1 MCRHPGY
8 LGGLL
13 FGLTTPVILGSYW
26 ALIPQG
32 LAALFLVVRTC
43 LEDRMLK
50 KDLLWYADYAKV
62 VRSRLI
68 PGVW

>member
-1 MCRHPGY
+1 M
-8 LGGLL
+8 
-13 FGLTTPVILGSYW
+13 FGLTTPVVLGSYW

-50 KDLLWYADYAKV
+50 RDLLWYADYAKV

>member
-1 MCRHPGY
+1 M
-8 LGGLL
+8 
-13 FGLTTPVILGSYW
+13 FGLATPVVLGSYW

-32 LAALFLVVRTC
+32 LAALLLLGRTA

-50 KDLLWYADYAKV
+50 KDLLWYAEYAESVPAK
-62 VRSRLI
+62 LF